1 MHSRNII
8 TAPKKTQTTW
18 SHLRLQ
24 GKALYAP
31 HSPRSFLKKRF
42 AVPHA

>member
-8 TAPKKTQTTW
+8 TAPEKTQT
-18 SHLRLQ
+18 SLSRLRLQ
-24 GKALYAP
+24 EKVLYAP